1 MSSPTI
7 RPPKPIQGPYPRLKT
22 LHRIEVI
29 LRRAAAKDEG
39 PLPLAEIKRRMDVK
53 SIRHST
59 VRACV
64 DELARY
70 HLITEDSRRGVMWTL
85 FEDPTFWSRKGLV
98 KL

>member
-1 MSSPTI
+1 
-7 RPPKPIQGPYPRLKT
+7 
-22 LHRIEVI
+22 
-29 LRRAAAKDEG
+29 
-39 PLPLAEIKRRMDVK
+39 MDVK